1 MKKPTTT
8 TQTWRNPFGASIL
21 FLMFL
26 LNISLGTLQTANAQ
40 VSNYSFA
47 SSTSAYTPIVGT
59 SMSLPTSAVEAW
71 DSEFFFNSTAG
82 VNGTLTQGTY
92 NCFPIGFNFTYG
104 STVYDGFS
112 IGVDGWI
119 KLGATTGTALA
130 AAGFGL
136 PLSNTGINTAQ
147 LIAGLGIDLA
157 GGIRAEGAT
166 TTGTNIYT
174 LSGTGT
180 GASSQIALGM
190 RVVGANFAT
199 GTTIVAIAGNIL
211 TLSNATLAT
220 SPISKATFLNGGEI
234 SYITTGTTPSRTLTV
249 QWKGVGRFDA
259 YGDNFNFQIKLNE
272 TSNTIVF
279 SYGTM
284 TMSSTSID
292 TRTAQIGLKG
302 TASPLN
308 VNNRMGTGAT
318 AWTASAIGVTSTST
332 IDLQSATAPGGL
344 IAPASGLTYT
354 WTRPTF
360 CSGTPATNSIVVPA
374 AGACPNTP
382 FYLTLSTF
390 YPFSGITYQWQS
402 SPTLTGTYTNVA
414 TNGNS
419 AIYAATQTTATA
431 YRCLVSC
438 IGSPNAIIADV
449 LVPMGAATNCY
460 CYPQTT
466 FVPAACI
473 NNVTLGTINNTSAT
487 CAAPYYTIFP
497 NAVTT
502 SLGTGVSY
510 PINVVTSSS
519 AVVSVWIDYNVNGVF
534 DATEWTQV
542 GTTGTNNIANILI
555 PVGATIGQT
564 KMRVRSRS
572 DPNANA
578 AGDACTA
585 FSSGEAEDYIV
596 NIVAGTACSGL
607 PTANASLTTVSS
619 VCVGT
624 SFTLSLANFYNFSGL
639 NYQWQ
644 SSATFAGTYTNIA
657 AATNSRLTTT
667 LTATTFYR
675 CVISCGTPSP
685 TTSTNAT
692 PVQVSLA
699 TGTGCYCI
707 GAVSNGADTDIGNV
721 TFGSLNNGIA
731 TPVTNNATA
740 VNAYSNFTT
749 IPAPNVAQNTT
760 IALSLSQ
767 IASTSI
773 FYEGLFAVY
782 IDYNQNGILTDAGEL
797 VFSSTALTTALLP
810 MQTANI
816 LIPSTALTGNTRMR
830 VVLNE
835 GGGVAPFPISP
846 ACGIAPSSYGEVE
859 DYTINITGVSS
870 CSGLSAG
877 TNTIPSGVIGSAYNF
892 VGTVTASPTTAIN
905 YTVSPPLTN
914 GLVLDAN
921 TGIISAT
928 TLTGIANTTSYT
940 ITATQATPTGCPPN
954 NRLVNIVIGA
964 NPCSGLSAGT
974 NVVPA
979 GVIGNTY
986 NFVGTV
992 TASPAAIIN
1001 YTIMPAL
1008 TNGLVLDANTGIIS
1022 ASVLTGVANTTS
1034 YTISAKQTTPT
1045 SCTAITRVI
1054 SIVIASNP
1062 TTNVDNQL
1070 DNKVK
1075 VSPNPSNKDFRV
1087 DFSSLNVEKA
1097 LVRVYDAQG
1106 KQIYSSEIKQNV
1118 SLITISLGKFANGIY
1133 LLEVETSKG
1142 RVLKRLIKEE

>member
-8 TQTWRNPFGASIL
+8 TQTWKNSFWKNPFGKTVL

-26 LNISLGTLQTANAQ
+26 LGICLGTYQTANAQ

-59 SMSLPTSAVEAW
+59 AMTLPNSAVEAW
-71 DSEFFFNSTAG
+71 DSEFFFNSTVG

-104 STVYDGFS
+104 SGVYDGFS

-136 PLSNTGINTAQ
+136 PLSNIGTNTAQ

-157 GGIRAEGAT
+157 GGIRGEGAT
-166 TTGTNIYT
+166 SIGTNTYT

-180 GASSQIALGM
+180 GAISQIVVGM
-190 RVVGANFAT
+190 RVVGANFTT
-199 GTTIVAIAGNIL
+199 GTTITAIAGNTL

-234 SYITTGTTPSRTLTV
+234 SYITTGTAGSRTLTI

-272 TSNTIVF
+272 TSNTVVF

-302 TASPLN
+302 AVSPLN
-308 VNNRMGTGAT
+308 VNNRMGTGTT
-318 AWTASAIGVTSTST
+318 AWTSNAIGVTSTST

-360 CSGTPATNSIVVPA
+360 CSGTPAANSIVVPA

-382 FYLTLSTF
+382 FYLTLSNF
-390 YPFSGITYQWQS
+390 YPFSLLSYQWQS
-402 SPTLTGTYTNVA
+402 SSTGLAGPYTNVA
-414 TNGNS
+414 SGGNT

-438 IGSPNAIIADV
+438 LGGANATIADV
-449 LVPMGAATNCY
+449 LVPMGAPTNCY
-460 CYPQTT
+460 CYPQIT

-473 NNVTLGTINNTSAT
+473 NNVTLVGSSGNINNTSIT
-487 CAAPYYTIFP
+487 CAAPYYTIFSS
-497 NAVTT
+497 AVTT

-534 DATEWTQV
+534 EITEWTQV

-555 PVGATIGQT
+555 PLGATIGQT

-572 DPNANA
+572 DPNTNA

-585 FSSGEAEDYIV
+585 FSSGEAEDYTV
-596 NIVAGTACSGL
+596 NIIAGTACSGL
-607 PTANASLTTVSS
+607 PAANTSLSTVAS

-644 SSATFAGTYTNIA
+644 SSPTLTGTYTNIV
-657 AATNSRLTTT
+657 AATSSRLTTT
-667 LTATTFYR
+667 QTTATFYR
-675 CVISCGTPSP
+675 CVISCGTPSI
-685 TTSTNAT
+685 TTSTNST
-692 PVQVSLA
+692 PVQVSLS
-699 TGTGCYCI
+699 TGTGCYCV
-707 GAVSNGADTDIGNV
+707 GSVSNGADTDIGNV
-721 TFGSLNNGIA
+721 TFGTLNNGIA
-731 TPVTNNATA
+731 TPVTSNATA
-740 VNAYSNFTT
+740 VNAYSDFTAL
-749 IPAPNVAQNTT
+749 PAPNVAQGATV
-760 IALSLSQ
+760 ALSLSQ
-767 IASTSI
+767 IASTST

-782 IDYNQNGILTDAGEL
+782 IDYNQNGLFTDVGEL
-797 VFSSTALTTALLP
+797 VFSSTALTTGALP
-810 MQTANI
+810 TQTASI
-816 LIPSTALTGNTRMR
+816 LIPNTALPGNTRMR
-830 VVLNE
+830 VALNE
-835 GGGVAPFPISP
+835 GGGFAPFPISP

-859 DYTINITGVSS
+859 DYTINITGVSP
-870 CSGLSAG
+870 CSILTIG
-877 TNTIPSGVIGSAYNF
+877 TNTADAGVIGSAYNF
-892 VGTVTASPTTAIN
+892 VGTVTASPTTAIT
-905 YTVSPPLTN
+905 YTVSPSLTN

-921 TGIISAT
+921 TG
-928 TLTGIANTTSYT
+928 
-940 ITATQATPTGCPPN
+940 
-954 NRLVNIVIGA
+954 V
-964 NPCSGLSAGT
+964 
-974 NVVPA
+974 
-979 GVIGNTY
+979 
-986 NFVGTV
+986 
-992 TASPAAIIN
+992 
-1001 YTIMPAL
+1001 
-1008 TNGLVLDANTGIIS
+1008 IS
-1022 ASVLTGVANTTS
+1022 ASVLTGVTNTTV
-1034 YTISAKQTTPT
+1034 YTITAKQTTPT
-1045 SCTAITRVI
+1045 SCTSLPRVI
-1054 SIVIASNP
+1054 SIVIGANP
-1062 TTNVDNQL
+1062 TTSVDNQL

-1075 VSPNPSNKDFRV
+1075 VAPNPSNKDFRV

-1097 LVRVYDAQG
+1097 LIRVYDAQG
-1106 KQIYSSEIKQNV
+1106 KQVYSSETKQNV
-1118 SLITISLGKFANGIY
+1118 SLVTISLEKFANGIY

-1142 RVLKRLIKEE
+1142 RVLKRLIKE